1 MVTTQFLRSHVIMN
15 GFLTRHC
22 FDRIGALDVSIV
34 DVGSHYTHNAT
45 VAV

>member
-1 MVTTQFLRSHVIMN
+1 MVTTQFLRCHVIMN
-15 GFLTRHC
+15 GFLTRHWYG
-22 FDRIGALDVSIV
+22 RIGAVDVSIV